1 MARPLRW
8 GGGFL
13 TLAADFRQRFLTLTG
28 MTVTQVYNDADRL
41 LRESYTGGPLNGM
54 AVTNAYDAL
63 LRRTAVALDVQPGT
77 LVNYAYD
84 NASRLSVVTS
94 GTRTATY
101 SYLANS
107 PLVGQITFR
116 NSGPAVSMTTVR
128 QYDLLNRLT
137 SISNASTLA
146 GVAPLTYAYT
156 YNNAN
161 QRVRVDLADG
171 SYWRYEYDAL
181 GQVISGKRYW
191 PDGSPVAGQ
200 QFEYGFD
207 DIGNREVARSGGD
220 ENGWNLRSASYSA
233 NSVNQYTQREVPG
246 YVDVMGI
253 SFATNTVTVNSQ
265 GTYRKGEYF
274 RAELSV
280 NNGSAPVWQ
289 SVAVQTNG
297 VTGVS
302 GNVFVPK
309 TPEVFW
315 YDADGNL
322 TNDGR
327 WVYTWD
333 AENRLVKVESV
344 GTSPAASKRKVEW
357 VYDPRGRRIQQ
368 TTYDLSSGS
377 AVATENLKFVY
388 DGWKCLAELNATN
401 NALVRHYAWG
411 LDLSGTMDEAG
422 LPRQSTATAGGVGG
436 LLWMRS
442 GPAVYFCQYDG
453 NGNVVGL
460 VQGNGAQVAVYEY
473 DPFGRTLRATGSQAK
488 NNPFRFSTKRAND
501 TTDFVLYGYRVYDP
515 NAARW
520 PNRDPIGEIGG
531 FNLYGM
537 VDNDPVNL
545 VDPAGLHPE
554 PHDDHVSGKLQHTDI
569 SLNSILPLGDFNSP
583 VT

>member
-1 MARPLRW
+1 MK
-8 GGGFL
+8 
-13 TLAADFRQRFLTLTG
+13 
-28 MTVTQVYNDADRL
+28 
-41 LRESYTGGPLNGM
+41 
-54 AVTNAYDAL
+54 
-63 LRRTAVALDVQPGT
+63 
-77 LVNYAYD
+77 
-84 NASRLSVVTS
+84 
-94 GTRTATY
+94 
-101 SYLANS
+101 
-107 PLVGQITFR
+107 
-116 NSGPAVSMTTVR
+116 
-128 QYDLLNRLT
+128 
-137 SISNASTLA
+137 
-146 GVAPLTYAYT
+146 
-156 YNNAN
+156 
-161 QRVRVDLADG
+161 
-171 SYWRYEYDAL
+171 
-181 GQVISGKRYW
+181 SGKKYW
-191 PDGSPVAGQ
+191 SDWTPVAGQ

-207 DIGNREVARSGGD
+207 DIGNREFARSGGD

-357 VYDPRGRRIQQ
+357 AYDLRGRRIQQ

-442 GPAVYFCQYDG
+442 GPAVYFCEYDG

-501 TTDFVLYGYRVYDP
+501 TTDFVLYEYRVYDP
-515 NAARW
+515 NAGRW

-569 SLNSILPLGDFNSP
+569 SLNSILPLAGC
-583 VT
+583 